1 MVDNI
6 LGSRSFLAPTCSG
19 AYWMPMQK
27 PNVLVSC
34 GRHCIRT
41 VHLYAGEL
49 ELTVHVGTDSTP
61 SFPWAGSVPD
71 SACALVPDDPP
82 VVFDQEKAKNRED
95 GQAIINYFG
104 FTFLGSLYL
113 LDKVRARRK
122 DNVYGHC

>member
-82 VVFDQEKAKNRED
+82 VVFDQEKAKKSGGWPGD
-95 GQAIINYFG
+95 HQ
-104 FTFLGSLYL
+104 LLWLYL
-113 LDKVRARRK
+113 PWLSLPSR
-122 DNVYGHC
+122 